1 MRAGGLGRMEA
12 LAMLPEGP
20 RAVKDLFEWPRRAL
34 QKLLAAPGVDQ
45 KTRALKDLG
54 QRKVLLYSY
63 YSGKGSEATIAEHL
77 DAVFSE
83 AGIVEN
89 GGKFFH
95 VMHAAELDNFCQTI
109 LLRAATQRGL
119 LFKHVFAD
127 IGDRFLPEHLAHM
140 KQMMPK
146 PQPGAGI
153 EAKREM
159 YKSMD
164 KYLEDIKQEGEEIF
178 SVVKGQPA
186 S

>member
-1 MRAGGLGRMEA
+1 MSFCSHFGSRLGTWPRLLDQSFASMPGFAWSDLGGIDAASPIVVHGWLGSRRMRVGGLDHMEA

-20 RAVKDLFEWPRRAL
+20 SAVKDLFEWPRRAL

-45 KTRALKDLG
+45 KTRALKELG

-89 GGKFFH
+89 EGKFFH

-109 LLRAATQRGL
+109 LLRAATNMSSLTSGT
-119 LFKHVFAD
+119 
-127 IGDRFLPEHLAHM
+127 
-140 KQMMPK
+140 
-146 PQPGAGI
+146 
-153 EAKREM
+153 
-159 YKSMD
+159 
-164 KYLEDIKQEGEEIF
+164 
-178 SVVKGQPA
+178 A
-186 S
+186 SCQSA